1 MSTVLV
7 VQPDD
12 AQADVLRSIFAKRVG
27 AELVMVD
34 STAEAVERDCCAHPR
49 PDLLSPMLSPRD
61 EDALIAHLRSL
72 EGASHLQTITIP
84 QFRTAAA
91 KAPEKK
97 GGLFRKKSKAPAPAG
112 CDPMAFAEEVVA
124 RLKEASE
131 IRNRPAGARS
141 PRCNVTAPACAD
153 LSHGGCAALVRSCV

>member
-7 VQPDD
+7 VQPDET
-12 AQADVLRSIFAKRVG
+12 QADVLRSIFAKRVG

-34 STAEAVERDCCAHPR
+34 SAAEALGEIGARI
-49 PDLLSPMLSPRD
+49 PDLIMLSPMLSPRD
-61 EDALIAHLRSL
+61 EDALMAHLRSL

-91 KAPEKK
+91 RAPEKK
-97 GGLFRKKSKAPAPAG
+97 SGLFRKKSKAPAPVG

-124 RLKEASE
+124 RLKEASD
-131 IRNRPAGARS
+131 IRHRPGLKALGEPPNAG
-141 PRCNVTAPACAD
+141 
-153 LSHGGCAALVRSCV
+153 GAASSDE